1 MDELAPGRTRDY
13 VGAMDQRQTQPAEH
27 TETAEERTARL
38 AREGEAI
45 EVARSSLKE
54 RGGIPIED
62 IEAWVESWD
71 TPGELP
77 MPQPR
82 QL

>member
-1 MDELAPGRTRDY
+1 
-13 VGAMDQRQTQPAEH
+13 MDQPPRTTEH

-45 EVARSSLKE
+45 ESARRSLKE
-54 RGGIPIED
+54 RGGIPIEE

-71 TPGELP
+71 TPANSRCRNRGSSSLAAGHHFG
-77 MPQPR
+77 R
-82 QL
+82 GG